1 MNEGNAIL
9 VIEDETTLAKNIV
22 AYLRRAGYDAD
33 HAPDAEQG
41 LARIE
46 TFRPD
51 VIVLD
56 YNLPGMDGLAAL
68 RSIRGADANIKV
80 IMLTGHGSVRIAV
93 EAMKASAF
101 DYLTKP
107 VVLSELKALIAKAI
121 DDERRDEAIAHGQR
135 ASGGMGLAAII
146 GESPAIQ
153 ALRDTISKL
162 VSAERGSSGPPPPVL
177 ITGETGAGKELVAR
191 AVHFEGARAARPF
204 VEINCGAIPG
214 NLLESE
220 LFGHERGAFTDA
232 RERKIGLIEAAD
244 GGTLFLDEIGDMELA
259 LQVKLLRVLEE
270 QVIRR
275 LGSVRDRAISVRIVS
290 ATNRSLEGL
299 VAAGKFRSDLLF
311 RLRIVSLNA
320 PPLRERGGDCVILA
334 RHFLAR
340 LAANYG
346 RKGMSLT
353 GDAELAI
360 RAHTWPGNVR
370 ELRNVVEQ
378 AVLLAPQ
385 LEITAETLRLAPAA
399 PLASPAAAAAG
410 ANARTLEDVERD
422 MLRDALHRT
431 LWNVSRAAQLLGV
444 SRDTLRYRMVK
455 FGMRRPGFE
464 GDGVPDATDGGQN
477 A

>member
-22 AYLRRAGYDAD
+22 TYLRRAGYDAE

-41 LARIE
+41 LALIE

-56 YNLPGMDGLAAL
+56 YNLPGMDGLQAL
-68 RSIRGADANIKV
+68 KSIRGLDARIKV

-93 EAMKASAF
+93 DAMKASAF
-101 DYLTKP
+101 DYVTKP
-107 VVLSELKALIAKAI
+107 VALSELKALIAKAI
-121 DDERRDEAIAHGQR
+121 DDERRDEAIAHVQR
-135 ASGGMGLAAII
+135 AAGGTGLAAII
-146 GESPAIQ
+146 GESAAIR
-153 ALRDTISKL
+153 ALKDTIRKL
-162 VSAERGSSGPPPPVL
+162 VSAELGSSGPLAPVL
-177 ITGETGAGKELVAR
+177 ITGETGTGKELVAR

-244 GGTLFLDEIGDMELA
+244 GGTLFLDEIGDMDLA
-259 LQVKLLRVLEE
+259 LQAKLLRVLEG
-270 QVIRR
+270 QAIRR

-290 ATNRSLEGL
+290 ATNRSLEEL
-299 VAAGKFRSDLLF
+299 VANGRFRSDLLF
-311 RLRIVSLNA
+311 RLRIVSLHA
-320 PPLRERGGDCVILA
+320 PPLRERGDDCVLLA
-334 RHFLAR
+334 RHFLER
-340 LAANYG
+340 FAANYA

-353 GDAELAI
+353 ADAEEAI
-360 RAHTWPGNVR
+360 RTHAWPGNVR

-378 AVLLAPQ
+378 AVLLCPQ
-385 LEITAETLRLAPAA
+385 AAITEELLRLAPAA
-399 PLASPAAAAAG
+399 VPIATTVPVAG
-410 ANARTLEDVERD
+410 RRLEDVERQ
-422 MLRDALHRT
+422 MLRDALDRT
-431 LWNVSRAAQLLGV
+431 LWNVSRAAQILGV

-455 FGMRRPGFE
+455 FGMRRPGVDGE
-464 GDGVPDATDGGQN
+464 GFPDPDVVDG
-477 A
+477 

>member
-1 MNEGNAIL
+1 MNAGNAIL
-9 VIEDETTLAKNIV
+9 VIEDETTLAENIV
-22 AYLRRAGYDAD
+22 TYLRRAGFDAE

-46 TFRPD
+46 SFRPD

-68 RSIRGADANIKV
+68 RSIREVDVGIKV
-80 IMLTGHGSVRIAV
+80 IMLTGHGSVRVAV

-101 DYLTKP
+101 DYVAKP
-107 VVLSELKALIAKAI
+107 VVLSELKALIARAI
-121 DDERRDEAIAHGQR
+121 DDERRDEAIAHLQR
-135 ASGGMGLAAII
+135 AAGGTGLAAIV
-146 GESPAIQ
+146 GESPAIHT
-153 ALRDTISKL
+153 LKDTIRRL
-162 VSAERGSSGPPPPVL
+162 VSTERGSSGAPPPVL

-232 RERKIGLIEAAD
+232 RDRKIGLIEAAD

-275 LGSVRDRAISVRIVS
+275 LGSVRDRAVSVRIVS
-290 ATNRSLEGL
+290 ATNRSLEDL
-299 VAAGKFRSDLLF
+299 VAAAKFRSDLLF
-311 RLRIVSLNA
+311 RLRIISLHT
-320 PPLRERGGDCVILA
+320 PPLRERGDDSILLA

-340 LAANYG
+340 LAGNYG

-353 GDAELAI
+353 ADAEEAI
-360 RAHTWPGNVR
+360 RTHPWPGNVR

-385 LEITAETLRLAPAA
+385 AAITGEILRLAPATV
-399 PLASPAAAAAG
+399 PAVGTATAG
-410 ANARTLEDVERD
+410 NRTLEDVERE
-422 MLRDALHRT
+422 MLRDALDRT
-431 LWNVSRAAQLLGV
+431 LWNVSRAAQMLGV

-455 FGMRRPGFE
+455 FGMRRRGTDDDAMPESGVF
-464 GDGVPDATDGGQN
+464 DGH
-477 A
+477 

>member
-1 MNEGNAIL
+1 MNDGNAVL

-33 HAPDAEQG
+33 HVPDAEEG
-41 LARIE
+41 LARLE
-46 TFRPD
+46 SFRPD

-68 RSIRGADANIKV
+68 RRIREVDSRVKV
-80 IMLTGHGSVRIAV
+80 FMLTGHGNVRVAV
-93 EAMKASAF
+93 NAMKASAF
-101 DYLTKP
+101 DYLVKP

-121 DDERRDEAIAHGQR
+121 EDERRDKAIAHVQR
-135 ASGGMGLAAII
+135 ASGGTGLSAII
-146 GESPAIQ
+146 GESPAI
-153 ALRDTISKL
+153 ATLKATITTL
-162 VSAERGSSGPPPPVL
+162 VSAESAATGAPPPVL
-177 ITGETGAGKELVAR
+177 VTGETGVGKELVAR
-191 AVHFEGARAARPF
+191 AVHYEGARAARPF
-204 VEINCGAIPG
+204 VEINCGSIPG

-270 QVIRR
+270 RVIRR
-275 LGSVRDRAISVRIVS
+275 LGSVRDRAIDVRIVS
-290 ATNRSLEGL
+290 ATNRPLEEL

-311 RLRIVSLNA
+311 RLRIVSLHV
-320 PPLRERGGDCVILA
+320 PPLRSRGEDAVLLA
-334 RHFLAR
+334 KHFLAR
-340 LAANYG
+340 FAANYG
-346 RKGMSLT
+346 RRGMTLT
-353 GDAELAI
+353 PDAEQAI
-360 RAHTWPGNVR
+360 RVHAWPGNVR

-378 AVLLAPQ
+378 AVLLAPGP
-385 LEITAETLRLAPAA
+385 EITPEVLRLPPVAASATATAPA
-399 PLASPAAAAAG
+399 
-410 ANARTLEDVERD
+410 ARTLEDVERE

-455 FGMRRPGFE
+455 FGMRRPGVD
-464 GDGVPDATDGGQN
+464 GDGITNVAEGG
-477 A
+477 